1 MIRQKKQHV
10 DLGEKGG
17 FTINHPGAVR
27 RAAAR
32 KGETT
37 REWSEEHEGDSGVEG
52 RRARSALGLMAMGH
66 GKRRSR

>member
-1 MIRQKKQHV
+1 MIRRKKVHV

-17 FTINHPGAVR
+17 FTINHPGVVR

-37 REWSEEHEGDSGVEG
+37 HEWAEEHEGESGVEG
-52 RRARSALGLMAMGH
+52 RRARSALGLMAMGKK
-66 GKRRSR
+66 KRRS